1 MINNNVS
8 ITQLIQIAIKAFYIV
23 VLLIISLLFLRF

>member
-8 ITQLIQIAIKAFYIV
+8 ITQLIQIVIKAFYIV
-23 VLLIISLLFLRF
+23 VLLIISLLFLRS

>member
-8 ITQLIQIAIKAFYIV
+8 ITQLIQITIKAFYIV